1 MGDNNPK
8 RSNGEKNLMRGM
20 EIIKKLNSFLNT
32 CCYSNKPVYL
42 VTYTIGTK
50 WKVCHECIEL
60 EIFNSGIV
68 KKERVE

>member
-1 MGDNNPK
+1 V
-8 RSNGEKNLMRGM
+8 

-32 CCYSNKPVYL
+32 CCSNKPVYL

-50 WKVCHECIEL
+50 WKVCHECMEL

-68 KKERVE
+68 KKERIK